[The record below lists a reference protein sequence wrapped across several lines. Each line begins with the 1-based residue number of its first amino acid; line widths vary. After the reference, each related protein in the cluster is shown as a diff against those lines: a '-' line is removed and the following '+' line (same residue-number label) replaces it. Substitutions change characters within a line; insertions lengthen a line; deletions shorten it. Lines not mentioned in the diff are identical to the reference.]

1 MKSIKCSLIALGLA
15 YSAYSYAEA
24 QVVDARPIDPQEI
37 RNQTPLLSLEQR
49 VARLEQ
55 QLDNRQQFDLTGQ
68 ISSLQQAMQDLRGQV
83 DVLSHQ
89 QKQLE
94 QRLNDFY
101 QDLSKRVDETKPRVA
116 VTPVLAKPTVKAKP
130 EVKSRKASS
139 VISPSSE
146 SHLMEAADNN
156 AADNFPLA
164 AIDSTALSAS
174 DTQGLNQPLVAA
186 SNTTTDAVQEQNA
199 YQTAYNALKNR
210 NYAQSIPAMESYLQ
224 QYPNGKYAASA
235 HYWLGELYMVQGQPD
250 KAASQFNI
258 IMASYPK
265 DTKVAD
271 ANLKLGIIYYNKGQF
286 PEAKQTF
293 TQVKAK
299 YSGTAAARLA
309 DARLQ
314 EMARNGK

>member
-1 MKSIKCSLIALGLA
+1 MVKSIKCSLIALGLA

-24 QVVDARPIDPQEI
+24 QVVDARPIDLQEI
-37 RNQTPLLSLEQR
+37 RNQAPLLSLEQR

-68 ISSLQQAMQDLRGQV
+68 ITSLQQAMQDLRGQV
-83 DVLSHQ
+83 DVLGHQ

-101 QDLSKRVDETKPRVA
+101 QDLSKRVDETKTRPRVA
-116 VTPVLAKPTVKAKP
+116 VAPVIAKPTVKAKP
-130 EVKSRKASS
+130 EVKSMKTSS
-139 VISPSSE
+139 VIPPSSE
-146 SHLMEAADNN
+146 SHLTE

-174 DTQGLNQPLVAA
+174 HTQELSQPLVAA

-210 NYAQSIPAMESYLQ
+210 NYAQAIAAMESYLQ

-265 DTKVAD
+265 DAKVAD

-286 PEAKQTF
+286 SEAKQTF

-309 DARLQ
+309 ETRLK
-314 EMARNGK
+314 EMQ